1 MRYAGAFITSLVLA
15 LYLTPLMR
23 KAALQLGIVDT
34 PDGQLKTHDNA
45 TPYLGGLAVFTAFL
59 FTVGVFTDFGHET
72 LGLLLSGCI
81 ALVVGLL
88 GLKSLVL
95 ALLAPRL
102 EVPLEQRWLFAALLA
117 QGGEFAFVVFA
128 AARDARVLPSQW
140 EALLTA
146 AVAISM
152 AATPLLVLA
161 HDKLCAVRARRDR
174 ADDAI
179 EEQDGRVI
187 IAGFGRYG
195 QIIGRML
202 IANGVRPTV
211 LDHDPDQI
219 DMLRRFDYQVFYGDA
234 TRLDLLEAAGAAQ
247 ARLLVVAIDDVDDSI
262 RLVEAVRARFPALP
276 IVARA
281 RNVRHWLELAERG
294 VRFIERETFESALK
308 SGRQALEVLGL
319 DPFEA
324 RELGDAFRRQNLRT
338 LHAMQPDFRDEA
350 KSVAIAKSGRL
361 ELEENLRRDREA
373 RARKGFEE

>member
-1 MRYAGAFITSLVLA
+1 M
-15 LYLTPLMR
+15 
-23 KAALQLGIVDT
+23 
-34 PDGQLKTHDNA
+34 
-45 TPYLGGLAVFTAFL
+45 
-59 FTVGVFTDFGHET
+59 
-72 LGLLLSGCI
+72 
-81 ALVVGLL
+81 
-88 GLKSLVL
+88 
-95 ALLAPRL
+95 
-102 EVPLEQRWLFAALLA
+102 
-117 QGGEFAFVVFA
+117 
-128 AARDARVLPSQW
+128 
-140 EALLTA
+140 
-146 AVAISM
+146 
-152 AATPLLVLA
+152 LA
-161 HDKLCAVRARRDR
+161 HDKLCAARVRQER
-174 ADDAI
+174 ADDTI
-179 EEQDGRVI
+179 EQQDGRVI

-219 DMLRRFDYQVFYGDA
+219 DMLRRFDYKVFYGDA

-262 RLVEAVRARFPALP
+262 KLVDAVRASFPALP

-294 VRFIERETFESALK
+294 VQFIERETFESALK

-324 RELGDAFRRQNLRT
+324 RELADAFRRQNLIT

-350 KSVAIAKSGRL
+350 KTVAIAKSGRL

-373 RARKGFEE
+373 RERERQAED